1 MCTVRSA
8 KNPVMTPRSAAAAAG
23 GLSAMVAPS
32 KPPNEIASANPGSD
46 PRCRVT
52 TFCSPNIVV
61 ARAKPM
67 AIIAPPPTVASRC
80 HDGDKVAMSV
90 AKVAKRDASDRDV
103 PWILKSRRT
112 KLNKSH
118 DAAASMSTEPSAARN
133 VRGPSGNKLNV
144 CVMIVEAP
152 PAAPT
157 ASRPKS
163 RSAGKSSRHCAPPA
177 ARVSANP
184 AGNATAKSRSARSC
198 QASSLSSADPG
209 SVTAPHCQV
218 AMDRAKFPAL
228 PLHPGRCFPVPYDLQ
243 FFSTR
248 SVDAPS

>member
-1 MCTVRSA
+1 
-8 KNPVMTPRSAAAAAG
+8 
-23 GLSAMVAPS
+23 MVAPS
-32 KPPNEIASANPGSD
+32 KPPNEIASAKPGS
-46 PRCRVT
+46 RSRVT
-52 TFCSPNIVV
+52 MFCNPNIVV
-61 ARAKPM
+61 MSAKPM

-90 AKVAKRDASDRDV
+90 ANVARREASDRDV
-103 PWILKSRRT
+103 PWIRSNRRT
-112 KLNKSH
+112 KPNKSN
-118 DAAASMSTEPSAARN
+118 DATASMNTEPRAARN

-144 CVMIVEAP
+144 CVMMVEAP

-184 AGNATAKSRSARSC
+184 AGNATARSRSARSC

-209 SVTAPHCQV
+209 SVTAPHCQ
-218 AMDRAKFPAL
+218 ASTDRAKFPAL

-248 SVDAPS
+248 SVGAPS